1 MALPKE
7 EESPFNSVWSTPH
20 SLAGVRKSADKENK
34 NSLILGLQPLMASVG
49 VRKKCIDKHIEK
61 KVNTE
66 VPLITL
72 PI

>member
-34 NSLILGLQPLMASVG
+34 NSLILGLQPLMASVL
-49 VRKKCIDKHIEK
+49 V
-61 KVNTE
+61 
-66 VPLITL
+66 
-72 PI
+72 